1 MNNNTKNNTAQSTRL
16 FAKNAR
22 SKTINVILERST
34 SGKYHIIGAEYLNE
48 VNQYRANWCRV
59 DARNLASE
67 LKKAATGRRMLT
79 VN

>member
-1 MNNNTKNNTAQSTRL
+1 MNNKNNTQSTTRL

-22 SKTINVILERST
+22 PKTLNVVLERGT
-34 SGKYHIIGAEYLNE
+34 RGNYHIIGAEYLNE
-48 VNQYRANWCRV
+48 VNQYRANWRRV
-59 DARNLASE
+59 DARDLVSE